1 MSYVNIIRGLHRN
14 QPVSGIFKLERPYKE
29 TSNGGMVTVQVD
41 QIIPPFMVSRPRI
54 KVGTEDF
61 YYCDSEGN
69 ALDPNT
75 IPENTMAL
83 QTAPYNSSTVGTET
97 QISYEAEYLSKESEE
112 DAVIR
117 IRKTFEMLDT
127 VTKAAIS
134 GKIRAAIISGP
145 PGIGKS
151 FGVEHALTT
160 SPQNLLSNMKN
171 MCDNYTIAKGT
182 ISGIGLYQLLY
193 ENRGPKNVI
202 MFDDCDQVLYDEE
215 CLNLLKAALDTGGK
229 RHISWL
235 KKSRHLNEE
244 DIPNSFE
251 FQGSVIFL
259 TNIDFTRTRSSKL
272 KDHLNAI
279 MSRCHYLDL
288 EIVTTRDKILRI
300 KQIVG
305 DGMLDRYEFTPSEVQ
320 DILDFIESN
329 QDHLNELSLRMVVKI
344 ADLVSAFPDTWR
356 EFAESTC
363 MKREAKYKR
372 LVTESSSENESDTE
386 EEVGTE

>member
-1 MSYVNIIRGLHRN
+1 MSFVNIIRGLHRN
-14 QPVSGIFKLERPYKE
+14 QPVSGVFKLERPYKE

-41 QIIPPFMVSRPRI
+41 HIAPPFMVPRPRI

-69 ALDPNT
+69 ALDPST

-83 QTAPYNSSTVGTET
+83 QATPYNSSSTSNSHHM
-97 QISYEAEYLSKESEE
+97 SYEAEYLAKESEE
-112 DAVIR
+112 DAVVR
-117 IRKTFEMLDT
+117 IRKTFEMLNT
-127 VTKAAIS
+127 VTKATIS

-151 FGVEHALTT
+151 FGVEHVLTT
-160 SPQNLLSNMKN
+160 SPQNLMSNMKS

-193 ENRGPKNVI
+193 ENRSAKNVI
-202 MFDDCDQVLYDEE
+202 MFDDCDQVLHDDE

-235 KKSRHLNEE
+235 KKSRHLNEA

-259 TNIDFTRTRSSKL
+259 TNVDFKRIRSSKL
-272 KDHLNAI
+272 SDHLSAI

-300 KQIVG
+300 KQIVS
-305 DGMLDRYEFTPSEVQ
+305 DGMLERYDFSEDEVN

-344 ADLVSAFPDTWR
+344 ADLVSAFPDSWR

-363 MKREAKYKR
+363 MQREAKYKR
-372 LVTESSSENESDTE
+372 LVSEIESNNDTE
-386 EEVGTE
+386 EEDGVE